1 MAAKKIQISNDGGST
16 YTDLPGSQGSFNV
29 AGEPIDDTILGQTFS
44 SSEIGLLGWGI
55 SSDGIWKGFAGYV
68 VNLLK
73 AGTPTVADGEAFTQE
88 AGQIYAITNAARQL
102 WDRSDTVVVYDNA
115 VVVGAADIVSIDYLF
130 GRITFRTG
138 YSVTGPVTADISF
151 FGTTVIG
158 RANSYTLTMSAEEI
172 DESDFAAVQA
182 NTGYRVFTPGL
193 RTVGLELGGIFDA
206 TEALAADVQA
216 RTELII
222 EVDPAG
228 DGSSI
233 ARGFFKAVDTGQSGS
248 VGGLEEESVN
258 FALTVPDETSGPVV
272 ETPFNW
278 RHTNTTMNQALQDA
292 LTSWLGEL
300 NTYDVRYLP
309 NGAITQSPL
318 DGKEGNVMFTDIS
331 LSGGLDSMNV
341 FNIEMRG
348 TGVVTTV

>member
-16 YTDLPGSQGSFNV
+16 YNDLPGSQGSFNV
-29 AGEPIDDTILGQTFS
+29 AGEPIDDTILGQTYS

-68 VNLLK
+68 AKLLK
-73 AGTPTVADGEAFTQE
+73 IGSATVADGESFTLVS
-88 AGQIYAITNAARQL
+88 GKIYAIDDSTREI
-102 WDRSDTVVVYDNA
+102 WDRSDTVVVYDGVTDVTA
-115 VVVGAADIVSIDYLF
+115 EVEFIDYLF
-130 GRITFRTG
+130 GRITFKSTYTIIG
-138 YSVTGPVTADISF
+138 AITADVSF
-151 FGTTVIG
+151 YAMSAIG
-158 RANSYTLTMSAEEI
+158 KANSYTMTMSAEEI
-172 DESDFAAVQA
+172 DESDFATVQS
-182 NTGYRVFTPGL
+182 NSGYRIFKPGL
-193 RTVGLELGGIFDA
+193 RTVGVELGGIFDA

-233 ARGFFKAVDTGQSGS
+233 ARGFFKAADTGQSGS

-258 FALTVPDETSGPVV
+258 FALTVPDETAGPIV

-278 RHTNTTMNQALQDA
+278 RHTNTTMNQALQDVI
-292 LTSWLGEL
+292 TSWLGEL

-309 NGAITQSPL
+309 QGAIGQTPN
-318 DGKEGNVMFTDIS
+318 DGKEGNIMLTDIS

-341 FNIEMRG
+341 FNIEMKG
-348 TGVVTTV
+348 TGAVTTV